1 MFGSKKK
8 NIADPNKDEQSAKKE
23 AAIENKKA
31 AKEKKKKDKVDSKIE
46 HEKSEI
52 AKSLGIRIS
61 NPYGY
66 YPDDVDSII
75 IKLNEDLARMTK
87 ENAQLT
93 ENYNKIST
101 EFKQLNEEKKAA
113 DAELIK
119 LRLQAQ
125 FMDNIGREDLTFENQ
140 IVGLSKMGDI
150 NGKDYKS
157 EVPEIL
163 NNVFNDEP
171 EQPVNPPEESTKK
184 IKLKLGGNK

>member
-75 IKLNEDLARMTK
+75 IKLNEDLARLTK

-93 ENYNKIST
+93 EKYDKISVD
-101 EFKQLNEEKKAA
+101 FKQLNEEKKAA

-125 FMDNIGREDLTFENQ
+125 FMEREDLTFENQ
-140 IVGLSKMGDI
+140 VVGLSKMGDI

-163 NNVFNDEP
+163 STVFNDEP
-171 EQPVNPPEESTKK
+171 EQPVDLPEEPTKK